1 MTVLKWLEQAL
12 DGPVRIEDAAEVVG
26 LSPSRFMHWF
36 SKASGLSFHAYVCW
50 LRLQRAVRTLSD
62 GSTLTEAAHL
72 DGFAESPHL
81 MRTFAATLG
90 VPPVPP
96 HGVRIECADDTKPLL
111 TPDGLALVDL
121 V

>member
-1 MTVLKWLEQAL
+1 MENA
-12 DGPVRIEDAAEVVG
+12 D
-26 LSPSRFMHWF
+26 
-36 SKASGLSFHAYVCW
+36 VCW
-50 LRLQRAVRTLSD
+50 LRLQRAVQTLSD

-72 DGFAESPHL
+72 AVFAESPQL

-96 HGVRIECADDTKPLL
+96 HGDRIECADDTKPPL
-111 TPDGLALVDL
+111 TLDGLALVDL